1 MEQLDIE
8 TGRHTNGLFRALF
21 ERAKNGLG
29 WRWGRLYERGL
40 YGLTTWHRQ
49 RLRNTVF
56 VGVTGSAGKTTTK
69 DLIGGILDRHMA
81 GGMKNPGSLNWP
93 IDMVRVIL
101 GTRASAPFCVVEIS
115 GHAPGVMDLPLRL
128 VQPTVG
134 VVTSIGADHFT
145 AFKSRDAIAQEKG
158 KLIRALPA
166 EGIAIL
172 NADDPR
178 VLAMQA
184 DCSGR
189 TVTYGLSPD
198 ALLRGDAVHSR
209 WPQRLRL
216 DVHWQ
221 GQSVHVQ
228 TKLCGVHWAPSVLAA
243 VATGVALGVPLSVAA
258 EALASVEP
266 YEGRMAPVWHDG
278 IAFIRDDWKAP
289 LSSIGPAFEFMRDAR
304 ASRKIIVVGTIS
316 DYQGDSTRR
325 YVEVGKIALEIAECV
340 VFVGP
345 RASACL
351 RAKQDSSKELLA
363 FASLRDASTYL
374 NAYLKPGD
382 LVLLKGS
389 HKADHMQRLL
399 IALTGNLQCWRAD
412 CGRMQSCETCKL
424 LHVASGPAPT
434 KEMALPL
441 KLHHAVQSEASESKI
456 SELNVPNA
464 ITHVVIGLG
473 NPAKDLANTPHNVGY
488 RALEVLAQRMSARW
502 VADSPMALVARG
514 EFQGLE
520 ICLIKHL
527 APMNE
532 IGPMLLR
539 LAHDF
544 AFTTSQCVLVHDD
557 LDLPLGVVRARLRGG
572 DGGHLGVR
580 SVLQSFQD
588 DKFRRVKMGVAPA
601 QSIVSTANYVLS
613 PFAPEQQ
620 GAVGAASEVAADR
633 VLELLR

>member
-1 MEQLDIE
+1 MERLGIE
-8 TGRHTNGLFRALF
+8 TGRHVNSLFQALL

-29 WRWGRLYERGL
+29 WRWSRLYERGL
-40 YGLTTWHRQ
+40 YGLTTWHRR

-69 DLIGGILDRHMA
+69 DLIGGILDRYMA

-93 IDMVRVIL
+93 LDMVRVIL
-101 GTRASAPFCVVEIS
+101 STRASAPFCVVEIS

-134 VVTSIGADHFT
+134 VVTTIGFDHLT
-145 AFKSRDAIAQEKG
+145 AFRSRDAIAQEKS
-158 KLIRALPA
+158 KLISTLSAD
-166 EGIAIL
+166 GIAIL

-178 VLAMQA
+178 VLAMQTG
-184 DCSGR
+184 CSGR
-189 TVTYGLSPD
+189 TVTYGLAPD
-198 ALLRGDAVHSR
+198 ALLRGDAVRSK
-209 WPQRLRL
+209 WPQRLAL

-228 TKLCGVHWAPSVLAA
+228 TQLCGVHWASSVLAA

-266 YEGRMAPVWHDG
+266 YEGRMAPVWHNS

-289 LSSIGPAFEFMRDAR
+289 LSSIEPAFKFMRDAC

-325 YVEVGKIALEIAECV
+325 YVEVAKMALDAADCV

-351 RAKQDSSKELLA
+351 RAKQDLGKELLA

-399 IALTGNLQCWRAD
+399 IALRGSLQCWRAD
-412 CGRMQSCETCKL
+412 CGRMQSCETCEL
-424 LHVASGPAPT
+424 LRVASGPARA
-434 KEMALPL
+434 KAAASPL
-441 KLHHAVQSEASESKI
+441 KVQQAGESETA
-456 SELNVPNA
+456 ELIVCSV
-464 ITHVVIGLG
+464 ITQVVIGLG

-488 RALEVLAQRMSARW
+488 RALDVLAQRMSACW
-502 VADSPMALVARG
+502 VTDSPLALVARG
-514 EFQGLE
+514 EFQGVA
-520 ICLIKHL
+520 ICLIKPL

-532 IGPMLLR
+532 IGPVLLQ

-580 SVLQSFQD
+580 SILQSFQD
-588 DKFRRVKMGVAPA
+588 DKFRRVKMGVASAEP
-601 QSIVSTANYVLS
+601 IGSTTSYVLS
-613 PFAPEQQ
+613 PFAPEQM
-620 GAVGAASEVAADR
+620 GVVGSASEVAADR

>member
-1 MEQLDIE
+1 MEQLFIKM
-8 TGRHTNGLFRALF
+8 GRHVKDLLLAMFEKVANGLV
-21 ERAKNGLG
+21 
-29 WRWGRLYERGL
+29 WRCDRLYNRLYDRVL
-40 YGLTTWHRQ
+40 YGLTTWR
-49 RLRNTVF
+49 RGPLRNTVF

-69 DLIGGILDRHMA
+69 DLIAGILDRHMA
-81 GGMKNPGSLNWP
+81 GGSKNSGSLNWP
-93 IDMVRVIL
+93 RDMARVIL

-115 GHAPGVMDLPLRL
+115 GHAPGVMDLPLQL

-145 AFKSRDAIAQEKG
+145 SYKSRDAIAQEKG
-158 KLIRALPA
+158 KLISALRA

-184 DCSGR
+184 HCLGR
-189 TVTYGLSPD
+189 TVTYGLAPD

-209 WPQRLRL
+209 WPQRMGL

-228 TKLCGVHWAPSVLAA
+228 TQLCGAHWAPSVLAA

-258 EALASVEP
+258 EALAGVEP

-289 LSSIGPAFEFMRDAR
+289 LSSIEPAFEFMRDAC

-325 YVEVGKIALEIAECV
+325 YVEVGKMALDVADCV

-351 RAKQDSSKELLA
+351 RAKHDSSKELLA
-363 FASLRDASTYL
+363 FASLRDASTHL
-374 NAYLKPGD
+374 KAYLKPGD

-399 IALTGNLQCWRAD
+399 IALTGTLQCWRAD
-412 CGRMQSCETCKL
+412 CGRVQSCETCEL
-424 LHVASGPAPT
+424 LHVPSGPALT

-441 KLHHAVQSEASESKI
+441 KLHHAVESEASEI
-456 SELNVPNA
+456 SVSDA

-502 VADSPMALVARG
+502 VADSLPALVARG
-514 EFQGLE
+514 EFQGLA
-520 ICLIKHL
+520 ICLIKPL

-532 IGPMLLR
+532 IGPVLLR

-580 SVLQSFQD
+580 SILQSFQD

-601 QSIVSTANYVLS
+601 QSVELTASYVLS
-613 PFAPEQQ
+613 PFGAEQQ
-620 GAVGAASEVAADR
+620 GVVASASEVAADR